1 LAIARPRQWLDGRKT
16 ISSLNVLVIS
26 DIHANLAALQAVL
39 EAASDVDAI
48 WNLGDTV
55 GYGPRP
61 RECVDTMFDLAFT
74 HPANQVLAGNHDLA
88 CLGEIDL
95 AEFNPAA
102 QAAGRWTAHQL
113 GIDHQEYLR
122 NLPAMTI
129 SEGYTLAHASPRSPV
144 WEYITNITVATENF
158 AHFDTDACF
167 IGHTHVAMF
176 AALRPGASHAELG
189 QLRDGDVL
197 ALSGARFLIN
207 PGSVG
212 QPRDRDP
219 RAAYGILDTE
229 GRTLTAH
236 RVDYDI
242 PKTQRQMALAN
253 LPDVLM
259 NRLSQGI

>member
-1 LAIARPRQWLDGRKT
+1 M
-16 ISSLNVLVIS
+16 NVLVIS

-39 EAASDVDAI
+39 EAAPAVDAI

-61 RECVDTMFDLAFT
+61 RECVDTMVDLTFT
-74 HPANQVLAGNHDLA
+74 RPDNQVLVGNHDLA
-88 CLGEIDL
+88 CLGDIDL

-102 QAAGRWTAHQL
+102 EAAGRWTAHQL
-113 GIDHQEYLR
+113 GMDHQEYLGS
-122 NLPAMTI
+122 LPAMTI
-129 SEGYTLAHASPRSPV
+129 AEGYTLAHASPRSPV
-144 WEYITNITVATENF
+144 WEYVTSVPIATDNF
-158 AHFDTDACF
+158 GHFDTDACF

-197 ALSGARFLIN
+197 ELSGARFLIN

-219 RAAYGILDTE
+219 RAAFSILDTVA
-229 GRTLTAH
+229 RTLTAR
-236 RVDYDI
+236 RVEYDI
-242 PKTQRQMALAN
+242 AKTQRQMALAN

-259 NRLSQGI
+259 NRLSHGI